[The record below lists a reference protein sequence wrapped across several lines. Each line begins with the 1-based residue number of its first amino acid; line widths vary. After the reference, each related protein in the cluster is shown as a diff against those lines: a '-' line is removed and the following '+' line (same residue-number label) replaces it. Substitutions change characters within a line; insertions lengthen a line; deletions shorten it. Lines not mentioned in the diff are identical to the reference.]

1 MPQSVVAHREHTK
14 PDRACLAQIGET
26 LRRHPHNRTWSQLT
40 RYAASIKTA
49 RELQV
54 LEPAGYLRLSVVHDY
69 FSHFN
74 ISLVTQQG
82 LPGGATTDTNFLT
95 GAPVNATV
103 PTPELIAA
111 LTTYINLL
119 NKYSYINGEWN
130 LPNPVPEDLLL
141 PWGEFMVQ
149 HNITALA
156 TLVYTI
162 NQGQGDIL
170 SLPALYVL
178 RQLPLTA
185 IQGLSSGFLTAPI
198 GVQTL
203 YDRALIELGDS
214 VFLNATITH
223 IDRSNPSDISICLTT
238 TSSSSSPITIH
249 AKTLLL
255 TLPPTLPNLSPF
267 LDLTPLET
275 SLFSQFSS
283 SAYYNALLT
292 NTGLPPN
299 KTYRNLNPSL
309 PFSLPSLPAIYETGS
324 TAAPG
329 ITGLLYGAP
338 SSHPLTDEE
347 VKADILATLA
357 RLRRAAGGDEGYVGE
372 PEFVGFNN
380 HAPNCLAVSA
390 DVIRDGFYTELKGLQ
405 GRLNTFWSGATWAS
419 DNSGAIWEFTEDV
432 ILPRVVEAVRGGG
445 K

>member
-1 MPQSVVAHREHTK
+1 MKSTFWSALSLSVLVASETIIERDVAIVGGGAAGTFAAHRLQQMGLSVALIEKSYRVGGHVSTWVQ
-14 PDRACLAQIGET
+14 PSTGIVLDYGVQIFT
-26 LRRHPHNRTWSQLT
+26 N
-40 RYAASIKTA
+40 
-49 RELQV
+49 
-54 LEPAGYLRLSVVHDY
+54 LSVVHDY

-74 ISLVTQQG
+74 ISLVTQ
-82 LPGGATTDTNFLT
+82 
-95 GAPVNATV
+95 
-103 PTPELIAA
+103 
-111 LTTYINLL
+111 
-119 NKYSYINGEWN
+119 
-130 LPNPVPEDLLL
+130 
-141 PWGEFMVQ
+141 
-149 HNITALA
+149 
-156 TLVYTI
+156 
-162 NQGQGDIL
+162 QGQGDIL

-203 YDRALIELGDS
+203 YDRALLELGEDS
-214 VFLNATITH
+214 TFLNATITH

-238 TSSSSSPITIH
+238 LSSSSPIRIR

-275 SLFSQFSS
+275 SLFSYFTS

-299 KTYRNLNPSL
+299 KTYRNLNPLL
-309 PFSLPSLPAIYETGS
+309 PYSLPSLPAIYETGS

-380 HAPNCLAVSA
+380 HAPNALAVSA

-432 ILPRVVEAVRGGG
+432 ILPRVVKAVRGGG